1 MEQSAGRLLERSG
14 LPVTLSIERRFPGH
28 RLVGGKYSMNAGTIT
43 MYSEVIAAQC
53 LQLFGSLDRAEDYFA
68 VVVAHELGHAADA
81 ELERLSAAMD
91 MGGSPA
97 DIRRIA
103 LRIEENAWAY
113 AVSLLPEI
121 EDDFIQA
128 IIDESLR
135 AYREPDEARTA

>member
-1 MEQSAGRLLERSG
+1 MELIAWRLLERSG
-14 LPVTLSIERRFPGH
+14 LPVTISIERRFPGN
-28 RLVGGKYSMNAGTIT
+28 RLVGGKYSMNAGAIT

-53 LQLFGSLDRAEDYFA
+53 AQLFGSLDRAEDYFA
-68 VVVAHELGHAADA
+68 VVVAHELGHAADGD
-81 ELERLSAAMD
+81 LERLSAAMD
-91 MGGSPA
+91 MGRSPA

-121 EDDFIQA
+121 EDAFIQA
-128 IIDESLR
+128 IINESLR

>member
-1 MEQSAGRLLERSG
+1 M
-14 LPVTLSIERRFPGH
+14 
-28 RLVGGKYSMNAGTIT
+28 
-43 MYSEVIAAQC
+43 
-53 LQLFGSLDRAEDYFA
+53 
-68 VVVAHELGHAADA
+68 AHELGHAADA

-91 MGGSPA
+91 MGGTPA

-121 EDDFIQA
+121 DDAFIQA

-135 AYREPDEARTA
+135 AYREPDEARPA

>member
-1 MEQSAGRLLERSG
+1 MEQIAGRLLERSG

-121 EDDFIQA
+121 EDAFIQA

>member
-1 MEQSAGRLLERSG
+1 MEQIAGRLLECSG

-121 EDDFIQA
+121 EDAFIQA